1 VNRDDAGRGAEEV
14 ERGRVDSGMVMNF
27 PCQLRKRIPNADK
40 SFSVDAANDQGK
52 LPLSVRITT
61 QTAKNA

>member
-1 VNRDDAGRGAEEV
+1 MPQLILLFRADTGRVVNPDDAGRGGEEI

-40 SFSVDAANDQGK
+40 SFSVDATSD
-52 LPLSVRITT
+52 
-61 QTAKNA
+61 